1 MVDGSSLKNKLPDA
15 PDIPSIP
22 VVPLVEAPH
31 LASLS
36 PNPAMPGL
44 PVDATG
50 LADIPATPAPNLN
63 KKQKLKVKAQK
74 TIRKGRCLVMR
85 KSVMTVLLGRQL
97 ASPTVDVLKLIS
109 KSGEGAVGAA
119 TSAVPVPVP
128 M

>member
-1 MVDGSSLKNKLPDA
+1 MNHKVKQLSWVKIEGLTKNSSSAANRQWHDSTELSQEHMVDGSSLKNKLPDV
-15 PDIPSIP
+15 PSIP

-31 LASLS
+31 LASLP

-50 LADIPATPAPNLN
+50 LASIPATPAPNLN

-85 KSVMTVLLGRQL
+85 KSV
-97 ASPTVDVLKLIS
+97 
-109 KSGEGAVGAA
+109 
-119 TSAVPVPVP
+119 
-128 M
+128 